1 MTGDLGPFRGEI
13 GGGRIWIEYGVVKS
27 VGMLE
32 RLGWLVTEYRMQ
44 QNHKLGVRILRML
57 RMQI

>member
-1 MTGDLGPFRGEI
+1 MTGDLGGEI
-13 GGGRIWIEYGVVKS
+13 GGCCIQMGCGVVKS
-27 VGMLE
+27 VGMLS

-44 QNHKLGVRILRML
+44 QSRKLGVRMLRML